1 MSKRRIRGTFFALFF
16 FAAVAV
22 LSSVGQALTSTKTIN
37 RITASECKDGA
48 VLTADGGDPWP
59 RPPIPWSSAVA

>member
-22 LSSVGQALTSTKTIN
+22 FSSVVQAPPSTK
-37 RITASECKDGA
+37 ASRKAAACEFRDTG
-48 VLTADGGDPWP
+48 VLMADGTDPVPNPMPWP
-59 RPPIPWSSAVA
+59 KQPA